1 MLRAAGS
8 VLYWIFI
15 TLSSVAMF
23 PLALLSILGVAVII
37 EKFMNLRNSRV
48 LTPEVISCIESLRVP
63 ADIPM
68 AVKICERHHSP
79 MAHVI
84 RAGLEEH
91 GTLNPDVRQVM
102 EDTGR
107 REVKRL
113 ERYLVVLE
121 TVAAASPLLGLLGTV
136 LGMIKVF
143 SVISIAGV
151 GQAGLLSGG
160 IAEALIT
167 TAFGLSVGVPFLI
180 AFNFF
185 DSRVENMVIKI
196 EGYAHLLIKQL
207 NGMQKGTASGKVRDI
222 SDAT

>member
-1 MLRAAGS
+1 MWAIFVKGGLIMIPLSLLS
-8 VLYWIFI
+8 VLG
-15 TLSSVAMF
+15 
-23 PLALLSILGVAVII
+23 LAVVVEKLL
-37 EKFMNLRNSRV
+37 NLRQTRV
-48 LTPEVISCIESLRVP
+48 LQSDVVNCIESLNTP

-68 AVKICERHHSP
+68 AIKFCGRYNSP
-79 MAHVI
+79 MANII
-84 RAGLEEH
+84 RAGLEEASSP
-91 GTLNPDVRQVM
+91 LSEVRQAM

-107 REVKRL
+107 KEIKRL

-143 SVISIAGV
+143 SVISISGV

-167 TAFGLSVGVPFLI
+167 TAFGLSIGIPALI

-185 DSRVENMVIKI
+185 DSRVDNLTVKI
-196 EGYAHLLIKQL
+196 ESYGHLLLKQL
-207 NGMQKGTASGKVRDI
+207 SAMEKQKPSNVRGI